1 MITNLDGASEL
12 FLADM
17 GRIQNRVAEA
27 SRQVSSGKR
36 IASAADAP
44 DEIEPLLQLRAALQR
59 NSQIKLNLALASTE
73 ADGADLALASAI
85 KVMDRARTLAAKGA
99 NTSLDA
105 ESRKSIA
112 AEVQSLQEQMVSL
125 ARTVVQGHNIFGGD
139 ADDGPPY
146 KLDLTAPEGVLQLTS
161 APATRRIEDPA
172 GGSFAAAKTAQE
184 IFDARLEDG
193 TAAPDNVFAALNGLR
208 LALLGNDVAA
218 VSQSAAAIS
227 QASDRL
233 NGCEAFYGSVQR
245 RIADAT
251 AYASSY
257 NLQLKKEL
265 SQKEDADAVAGALE
279 LMQANTQLQ
288 ATLQMRSKLPSS
300 SLFDY
305 LG

>member
-12 FLADM
+12 FLADL
-17 GRIQNRVAEA
+17 GRIQDRVAAA
-27 SRQVSSGKR
+27 SRQVSSGKK
-36 IASAADAP
+36 ISSASDAP
-44 DEIEPLLQLRAALQR
+44 DEIEPLLRLRAALQR
-59 NSQIKLNLALASTE
+59 NSQIKSNLALASTE
-73 ADGADLALASAI
+73 VDGADLALASAI

-99 NTSLDA
+99 NSPLDA
-105 ESRKSIA
+105 ASRQSIA
-112 AEVQSLQEQMVSL
+112 AEVQSLQEEMISL
-125 ARTVVQGHNIFGGD
+125 ACTTVQGRYIFGGD
-139 ADDGPPY
+139 ADDGAPY
-146 KLDLTAPEGVLQLTS
+146 KLDLTAPEGVLQLSS
-161 APATRRIEDPA
+161 AAATRRIEDPA
-172 GGSFAAAKTAQE
+172 GGSFSAAKTAQE
-184 IFDARLEDG
+184 IFDPRLGDG

-208 LALLGNDVAA
+208 LALLNNDVNA

-233 NGCEAFYGSVQR
+233 NACEAFYGSVQR

-257 NLQLKKEL
+257 DLQLKKEL
-265 SQKEDADAVAGALE
+265 SQKEDADAVAAALE

-288 ATLQMRSKLPSS
+288 ATMQMRSKLPSS